1 MLLKPSNGELSVILS
16 EFTIETMKNCL
27 LSRVKLFLVF
37 VCSFLMNKEVTC
49 ADLLKDKY
57 RTKVHIN

>member
-16 EFTIETMKNCL
+16 EFTIETMKNYL

>member
-27 LSRVKLFLVF
+27 LSWVKLFLVF

>member
-27 LSRVKLFLVF
+27 PFRLKLFLVF
-37 VCSFLMNKEVTC
+37 VCSFLMNKEVICT
-49 ADLLKDKY
+49 DSLKVKY
-57 RTKVHIN
+57 RTRVHIN